1 MMENNIKNANIINH
15 ILKIILKRIPFA
27 KYRVQNIH
35 LQKFKK
41 PLNNYSF
48 KIGIFI
54 NKILKNQ
61 NFEILK
67 IDS

>member
-48 KIGIFI
+48 KI
-54 NKILKNQ
+54 
-61 NFEILK
+61 
-67 IDS
+67 